1 MVSIKDVNSAII
13 AGNFTNDQLTSI
25 IDAVKFA
32 RSQLSQQN
40 KRSMT
45 LGTTVK
51 FTSTKNGVTYMG
63 TVQKIAIKYVT
74 VSTAKG
80 LWKVPANMLEVA

>member
-1 MVSIKDVNSAII
+1 MLSIKDVNSAVI
-13 AGNFTNDQLTSI
+13 AGNFTNDELTSI

-32 RSQLSQQN
+32 RSQLTQQN
-40 KRSMT
+40 KRSMR

-51 FTSTKNGVTYMG
+51 FTSTKNGVTYAG